1 MVDANRNLIR
11 QTQEQGNLVQ
21 QRRTGMVIDSTPS
34 PSVEVETPAEEPIEP
49 TPPPA
54 EPEVQQPTELPMMET
69 KYGRFPTGV
78 PGRHVTL
85 SDIDEAVRYNQQ
97 EFLDRTRQQQ
107 EAILHESLTLYNPL
121 VVGTTTPFIDRI
133 NSVTENNTPSY
144 DIGTVLN
151 RLNDYEPPSRDNYP
165 LSVRPTDN
173 LFSSDNK
180 PEGRQIGI
188 GDMILGVLGIPEALE
203 RGLFAAGE
211 EKRQQSLARGGSGT
225 TIFGMDVPRWLEPI
239 TNFTYT
245 DQRATRILG
254 GQGLFESLGEIVEG
268 VVTGQSPGEI
278 LRNLQTPGDGSTA
291 GNLAVEQL
299 QPDTSVQNMNFGA
312 YGTGLVGLL
321 NRTISVDDVVRA
333 TLTDISRTH
342 SNAVREATR
351 DGGFDIGRYLTTQT
365 NPEALGQYWRGDR
378 EFSFLS
384 PQGDE
389 YSGMDYTPIR
399 RGQQGTFIPNPF
411 GGEDIHIPF
420 IPGWAT
426 GLALEFVTGAPLP
439 ALGDIAKAARLNTPR
454 VPIET
459 PIEPDA
465 VAVRAAVVPPDV
477 PPRTPAPAA
486 LQSEAI
492 EVPAVRVVDDGLD
505 TTPTSPVIRLPAETS
520 QPVSL
525 SIASNRGTLPPNIGR
540 PRRIEPPVV
549 EPQLA
554 GKVPGNVLPGV
565 RNNSPVALLPAAK
578 ESYSRLIDALA
589 TGTARL
595 QVVSDINNL
604 HHLREG
610 LIESLARRGVSPST
624 LDDAAWVGN
633 TVITSRD
640 RLLPSVKE
648 PNLPP
653 PKPSTVDE
661 GLDIAKDLE
670 IERSTVDEPTPQ
682 VKVPTT
688 SDDIKTKVVPVT
700 NDMVDRVVAAIKEVD
715 RDLNTE
721 NYVPFHELRKRLPD
735 LTRDEFDNVIY
746 KLERNDVVRTSTLV
760 ESIHYTAEDIQAGI
774 PQLSGGPV
782 FFVSLEDG
790 ADDLLKTI
798 KPDTV
803 TRQQE
808 VPKVPEPEV
817 PEVPAVPTETN
828 KVGGVPVVKA
838 GDTVNPVP
846 LNKQRDYVR
855 EVVRDLFGVRSVPS
869 NVLYDMKELMS
880 YVERQAIK
888 RDLPVDVL
896 QREVV
901 RMLSNKA
908 SDGGFTHYK
917 YGQDYIPTTTI
928 PKETG
933 ILPVS
938 GDGSTAMFDPDLPLS
953 DVLQELPNRYQN
965 LVGKVMSTIGMDIH
979 VTSWK
984 NGEKYLSSLVNR
996 KWGGRAKA
1004 FLQMADASDTLNHV
1018 TAWKMVDE
1026 IPRLKY
1032 SDDISV
1038 VAIAHGSDSI
1048 ISRHWSFRN
1057 AQGTKTK
1064 WQDLA
1069 DTLPPG
1075 ERMMV
1080 ISCSSD
1086 RTALSGALNQY
1097 WVVLESGKKY
1107 PVDAAESGIRYRL
1120 IDNVLDTF
1128 SNPYKLGL
1136 NDIAVLDISPSVR
1149 QLQELEWSNT
1159 SKGYG
1164 QDLPDILEDNQYRRR
1179 WADDNGYTIANN
1191 NPSAWK
1197 EATRYRGQY
1206 RPLEIKQKVLNSYA
1220 QQRGKPEIGVED
1232 LSENKLYTYARENLL
1247 TPEENRMVDFMEWL
1261 HPERA
1266 GDVALAVQAIRR
1278 TMAEVPNRTYY
1289 RVAPL
1294 DSDGIRQSVPF
1305 YLTLEDAVANAD
1317 IGDGPLILFTTSDEV
1332 ISKLKP
1338 DDFTPGMDKV
1348 ENALERGVDAY
1359 IDGNQLIPVG
1369 PMIYSPKGF
1378 VDVEGRL
1385 TTVPKDLPGGKNPF
1399 SVDPRTWVRNNLP
1412 EGSPLE
1418 EVSKALE
1425 ALGIE
1430 LKDKSY
1436 QNYTQLFDEAY
1447 RGLTEPIKKQVD
1459 HLLETQGVSK
1469 HPRWIAYVLD
1479 RNNNLS
1485 QGGNTLFT
1493 GSKFHLDGSVNNY
1506 QSYANGELSVPFT
1519 RSQQLADDMSRAL
1532 RDENVVYSLDKLDE
1546 GTVYTLSDKRVSE
1559 YLDIGNR
1566 EGMEVVLPSV
1576 KQVLENHLPW
1586 VGELPKSVDSYQEL
1600 IEFVKGQSVGRNVGE
1615 VLNIFSTNLAD
1626 ELSKTL
1632 PGVTYGGKYYPLTN
1646 TPGIM
1651 SLYRTE
1657 APTSRMELF
1666 LSEANT
1672 AKALGETDRY
1682 LTATKNLVDE
1692 HILDL
1697 SSKKEGLDSSVSRK
1711 IDEYYRS
1718 LDELDRQKKSLPPT
1732 DVMVIRRREL
1742 EDSYRE
1748 FELPEECL

>member
-34 PSVEVETPAEEPIEP
+34 PSVEVETPVEEPIEQD
-49 TPPPA
+49 TPPS
-54 EPEVQQPTELPMMET
+54 EPEVQQQPPELQMMET

-107 EAILHESLTLYNPL
+107 EAILHESLTLYDPL

-144 DIGTVLN
+144 DLGTVLN

-173 LFSSDNK
+173 LFSSDSK

-299 QPDTSVQNMNFGA
+299 QPDTSVQNMNFGV

-321 NRTISVDDVVRA
+321 NRTVSVDDVVRA

-426 GLALEFVTGAPLP
+426 GLALEFLTGAPLP
-439 ALGDIAKAARLNTPR
+439 SLGDIAKAARLNTPR
-454 VPIET
+454 VRIENPIE
-459 PIEPDA
+459 PLEPDA
-465 VAVRAAVVPPDV
+465 VAVRAEVVPPDT

-492 EVPAVRVVDDGLD
+492 EVPAVRVVDDGLE

-525 SIASNRGTLPPNIGR
+525 SIASNRGALPPSIGE

-554 GKVPGNVLPGV
+554 GKVPGNILPGV
-565 RNNSPVALLPAAK
+565 RNNSPAALLPAAK
-578 ESYSRLIDALA
+578 ESYSRLIDALT

-610 LIESLARRGVSPST
+610 LIESLSRRGVSPST
-624 LDDAAWVGN
+624 LDDAAWTGN

-653 PKPSTVDE
+653 PKPSVIDE
-661 GLDIAKDLE
+661 GLDIAKDVKVETTAKQITDLPPDTTLDSVYKSLPEELVARVESKVLE
-670 IERSTVDEPTPQ
+670 QGRPPDLFDVVEEVTGVPSPVNRGLDITSVTPQ
-682 VKVPTT
+682 QYWEVLPEEVKASATQLAESKGRPP
-688 SDDIKTKVVPVT
+688 S
-700 NDMVDRVVAAIKEVD
+700 
-715 RDLNTE
+715 L
-721 NYVPFHELRKRLPD
+721 L
-735 LTRDEFDNVIY
+735 
-746 KLERNDVVRTSTLV
+746 DVV
-760 ESIHYTAEDIQAGI
+760 E
-774 PQLSGGPV
+774 
-782 FFVSLEDG
+782 VSLS
-790 ADDLLKTI
+790 KQQPTQQI
-798 KPDTV
+798 STPPSPVHV
-803 TRQQE
+803 TA
-808 VPKVPEPEV
+808 PN
-817 PEVPAVPTETN
+817 TN
-828 KVGGVPVVKA
+828 MVGGVPVVKLPE
-838 GDTVNPVP
+838 VSNPVP

-855 EVVRDLFGVRSVPS
+855 EVVRDVLGVRSVPPGI
-869 NVLYDMKELMS
+869 LYDMGELMD
-880 YVERQAIK
+880 YVERQATK
-888 RDLPVDVL
+888 RGVPVEQL
-896 QREVV
+896 QREIV
-901 RMLSNKA
+901 RKLTNKA
-908 SDGGFTHYK
+908 SNSGFTHYK
-917 YGQDYIPTTTI
+917 YGQESIPTTTI
-928 PKETG
+928 PAETG
-933 ILPVS
+933 IRPVT
-938 GDGSTAMFDPDLPLS
+938 GDGSTALFNPDLPLS
-953 DVLQELPNRYQN
+953 DVLQELPNRYTN
-965 LVGKVMSTIGMDIH
+965 LVKKVMATVGMDIH
-979 VTSWK
+979 STSWK
-984 NGEKYLSSLVNR
+984 NGEKYLVNLVNG
-996 KWGGRAKA
+996 KWGGNAKA

-1057 AQGTKTK
+1057 AEGTKTK

-1136 NDIAVLDISPSVR
+1136 NDIAVLDVSPSVR

-1197 EATRYRGQY
+1197 ESTRYRGQY

-1232 LSENKLYTYARENLL
+1232 LSENTLYTYARENLL

-1332 ISKLKP
+1332 INKLKP

-1425 ALGIE
+1425 ALGVE

-1546 GTVYTLSDKRVSE
+1546 GTVYALSDKRVSE

-1566 EGMEVVLPSV
+1566 DGMEVILPSV

-1692 HILDL
+1692 HIIDL
-1697 SSKKEGLDSSVSRK
+1697 SNKKEGLDSSVSRK
-1711 IDEYYRS
+1711 IDEYYQS
-1718 LDELDRQKKSLPPT
+1718 LDELDRQKKSIPST
-1732 DVMVIRRREL
+1732 DDMAIRRREL